1 MFGGKLQELRTG
13 KNLSQIQLAKILNL
27 DKSTISGYE
36 NNIRLPS
43 LDTLKSIA
51 RFFHTTTDFL
61 LGIEHERQIDVSGLT
76 NGEIAVI
83 EQMISILQSNKVQD
97 T

>member
-1 MFGGKLQELRTG
+1 MFGEKLQELRTG

-83 EQMISILQSNKVQD
+83 EQMISILQSNKH
-97 T
+97 